1 MYNIIYN
8 NGIERKIVM
17 KKTFFFT
24 LLTILLLAASG
35 VAADETDV
43 AFMSGSRE
51 IYKIEN
57 GGINAKISL
66 QSEQDVDGA
75 MLVTA
80 LFDGSR
86 LTDID
91 FKTTDIKTG
100 ANSLFGNAVAVGNPE
115 TEKISVMLFD
125 SAMRPLVKR
134 ADLGLKSRDTSFA
147 AVAEVDGRSYASL
160 MRDNSGVLYLPKEAD
175 KTKVNITEF
184 KIGEGAAVSI
194 PAGETDF
201 TDSVTY
207 TVTSESG
214 EQKTYVLSA
223 YDGMTLSWDEQFTGA
238 EITGDVGST
247 ENGYESLVEGS
258 SKKSTNMFVPTNG
271 TWNGGEFHA
280 WKYGYWNQ
288 GRTDRKVN
296 VNPYLEIVEDGEHG
310 DVLKIETNKAWGPF
324 SYSARVP
331 ENADGSGATVPTVT
345 DRVLIEYDMKFDDF
359 DEWSGNMQA
368 NILKFANRSGFL
380 WCVQTSKS
388 KFNLS
393 SEYDNTLKKTIVYKE
408 NLDTN
413 TWYHVSVLLEKT
425 ESGSLCNIWLDGEYL
440 GSKAYNVTPTL
451 NNRAFEF
458 DIASSVKSV
467 MYWDN
472 TRVMSK

>member
-1 MYNIIYN
+1 
-8 NGIERKIVM
+8 M
-17 KKTFFFT
+17 KKTLFFT
-24 LLTILLLAASG
+24 VLTILLIAACG
-35 VAADETDV
+35 AKADE
-43 AFMSGSRE
+43 ANISFMSGSRE
-51 IYKIEN
+51 VFKIES
-57 GGINAKISL
+57 GGINAKIIFDS
-66 QSEQDVDGA
+66 DRDADGA

-125 SAMRPLVKR
+125 SAMRPLMKR
-134 ADLGLKSRDTSFA
+134 TDLGLKSRDTSFA

-331 ENADGSGATVPTVT
+331 ENADGSGGTVPTVT

-408 NLDTN
+408 NLNTN

>member
-1 MYNIIYN
+1 
-8 NGIERKIVM
+8 M
-17 KKTFFFT
+17 KKTLFFT
-24 LLTILLLAASG
+24 VLTILLIAACG
-35 VAADETDV
+35 AKADE
-43 AFMSGSRE
+43 ANISFMSGSRE
-51 IYKIEN
+51 VFKIES
-57 GGINAKISL
+57 GGINAKINFDS
-66 QSEQDVDGA
+66 DRDADGA
-75 MLVTA
+75 MIVTA
-80 LFDGSR
+80 LFDGDR
-86 LTDID
+86 LSDID
-91 FKTTDIKTG
+91 FKTTDIKSG
-100 ANSLFGNAVAVGNPE
+100 ANSLSGSAVTVGNPE
-115 TEKISVMLFD
+115 TEKISVMLLD
-125 SAMRPLVKR
+125 SSMRPLMKK

-147 AVAEVDGRSYASL
+147 AVAEVDGRSYTSL
-160 MRDNSGVLYLPKEAD
+160 MKDVSGVLYLPKEAD
-175 KTKVNITEF
+175 KTKVNITGF
-184 KIGEGAAVSI
+184 KMGEGASVSL

-201 TDSVTY
+201 SESVSY

-214 EQKTYVLSA
+214 EQKTYTVSA
-223 YDGMTLSWDEQFTGA
+223 YGGMSLAWDEQFTGA
-238 EITGDVGST
+238 EITGDSGDAS
-247 ENGYESLVEGS
+247 NGYESAVSGS
-258 SKKSTNMFVPTNG
+258 GKKSTNMFVPTNG

-288 GRTDRKVN
+288 GRTDRKAN

-331 ENADGSGATVPTVT
+331 ENADGSGGTVPAVT
-345 DRVLIEYDMKFDDF
+345 DRVLIEYDIKFDDF
-359 DEWSGNMQA
+359 ASWSGNLQA

-425 ESGSLCNIWLDGEYL
+425 ESGSLCNVWLDGEYL
-440 GSKAYNVTPTL
+440 GSKAYTAAPTL
-451 NNRAFEF
+451 NDKAFEF
-458 DIASSVKSV
+458 DVASTVQSV